1 MFVTNISNDMA
12 VDIKQLRIGSH
23 VEVNGVR
30 ARVIEL
36 VEKHLHNQPWAMYAA
51 TIGGEYRTCGGPLQD
66 AEPIPITP
74 EMLVELGFVKRNCCD
89 NNKAYYIDATS
100 AGRMENN
107 RLVVPQIELLDYSK
121 IGNPELWEVKILST
135 DNGFT
140 VENKTT
146 VRFLHK
152 LEAFIY
158 LTLGKEL
165 IEE

>member
-12 VDIKQLRIGSH
+12 VDIKQLRIGAH

-51 TIGGEYRTCGGPLQD
+51 TIDGEYRTCGGFLQD

-74 EMLVELGFVKRNCCD
+74 ELLVELGFEKTPDVNIWRKQYSQSILILRRHNHEQWSCSVWQDGGCRAVM
-89 NNKAYYIDATS
+89 NFCRLHQFEYI
-100 AGRMENN
+100 
-107 RLVVPQIELLDYSK
+107 
-121 IGNPELWEVKILST
+121 
-135 DNGFT
+135 
-140 VENKTT
+140 
-146 VRFLHK
+146 
-152 LEAFIY
+152 IY

-165 IEE
+165 IEG